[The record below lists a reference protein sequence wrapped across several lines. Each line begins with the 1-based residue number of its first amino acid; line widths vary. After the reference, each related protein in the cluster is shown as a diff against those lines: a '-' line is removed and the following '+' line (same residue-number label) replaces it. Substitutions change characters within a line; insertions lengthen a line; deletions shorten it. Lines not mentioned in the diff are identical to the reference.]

1 MGALPL
7 LGYVVGP
14 LVALPV
20 LHVSAVLTAIALFAA
35 GAVRAPF
42 VNARFWRSAV
52 EMLAVGA
59 VAGAAAYGV
68 GALASS
74 FLSG

>member
-1 MGALPL
+1 
-7 LGYVVGP
+7 
-14 LVALPV
+14 
-20 LHVSAVLTAIALFAA
+20 VLTAIALFAA

-42 VNARFWRSAV
+42 VRRPVWRSAV
-52 EMLAVGA
+52 EMLTVGA

-74 FLSG
+74 F